1 MYPDSEILNP
11 WEYILTFLSIATPH
25 SKLKNLSIHL
35 NWDIRPSKDVDD
47 LANACGFFLRDAE
60 ALEPIINTLKDL
72 LALNLEL
79 SLYWPSDFYEKSD
92 HIRTQ
97 LSQSAVEEAV
107 RKKLS
112 KISEKVSITVS
123 VRHLFM

>member
-1 MYPDSEILNP
+1 MLNP
-11 WEYILTFLSIATPH
+11 WEFILTFLSIASPH

-35 NWDIRPSKDVDD
+35 NWDIRPSKDIVD

-60 ALEPIINTLKDL
+60 ALEPIIDTLKDL

-79 SLYWPSDFYEKSD
+79 SLYWPLDFYDKSD

-97 LSQSAVEEAV
+97 LSQSAVEEAA

-112 KISEKVSITVS
+112 KISEKAKVTVS
-123 VRHLFM
+123 YVEHVLP